1 MTGLHHISHLLAAA
15 QSHPPVSVGLN
26 APQFL
31 LLVVAGGFLL
41 YVLAGHRQPR
51 RVVAGLLC
59 IAIAAAAC
67 GAFLFLPARDRIE
80 KSASLSIEDNQGR
93 KVILARAGGASVEL
107 SSDATAQAATEPAQ
121 TTDEVATEVEPAAPP
136 NESTEPK
143 DLQPAGDV
151 QTKDEVQPTD
161 DEQPNDTAD
170 AETATDPAESRRPA
184 APIVRPEWVDAP
196 PLEISTAGAYQEV
209 VTSGQ
214 FATWKECQTALD
226 AKIALAVGEY
236 LERIDYAPPGAR
248 YGPPLVSRAFI
259 DERIVKELYSER
271 PNSPRAG
278 EMCEMHALLA
288 FDDATRRELR
298 QSLAERYESG
308 IQAHRLLGVGALAGL
323 LLALVGS
330 VYGYLRIDTA
340 TKGYYSGY
348 LQIALFLIAI
358 TIISGASVVLSE
370 VRWDADLP
378 AGLREGYSTR
388 A

>member
-1 MTGLHHISHLLAAA
+1 MTGLHHISNLLAAA
-15 QSHPPVSVGLN
+15 PDHPPVSVGLN

-51 RVVAGLLC
+51 RVVSGLLC

-93 KVILARAGGASVEL
+93 KVILARAGGARVEL
-107 SSDATAQAATEPAQ
+107 SSDASAHAATEPAEK
-121 TTDEVATEVEPAAPP
+121 TDEVVTEVQPAEPVDESAAA
-136 NESTEPK
+136 K

-151 QTKDEVQPTD
+151 QPKDDGQPKD
-161 DEQPNDTAD
+161 DAQPADDAD
-170 AETATDPAESRRPA
+170 AATATDPGESRRPTA
-184 APIVRPEWVDAP
+184 AIVRPAWVDAP
-196 PLEISTAGAYQEV
+196 PLEISASGAYQEV
-209 VTSGQ
+209 VSSGQ
-214 FATWKECQTALD
+214 FAAWKECQTALD

-271 PNSPRAG
+271 SDSPRAG

-308 IQAHRLLGVGALAGL
+308 IQADRLLGVGALAGL

-348 LQIALFLIAI
+348 LRIALFLVAI
-358 TIISGASVVLSE
+358 TIISGASVVLGE

-378 AGLREGYSTR
+378 AGLRDGSSTR